1 MEMMPPFNPQR
12 RRAAE
17 PADRLGSW
25 QGDGT
30 FRFDSP
36 EAEQRWAVEAYRSG
50 MHAGDWHRG
59 TPLDDKTRDVVLSGL
74 GGPTAPVFRGPDG
87 QYRFANIN
95 TIEPEDVRAVR
106 QQAFRAAKSQ
116 DLTGPEM
123 PGEDVIA
130 ARHAAKA
137 APVPPPANDNPP
149 PATGVG
155 RFAAM
160 AQAQKDAAHP
170 SPQEA
175 LQAID
180 DGVRLL
186 ANGATLGYA
195 DNVAAA
201 GNALFG
207 AGSFAEDY
215 LRNLAQE
222 QAQSAAAR
230 ERTGKVGAVLE
241 ALPGMIPVYG
251 DALALIG
258 DTKQY
263 IEHPETATIGNLLG
277 TAATVAPWTPN
288 VLGPVRK
295 VENTLEEAARAE
307 GKVAGKI
314 DDLPEKPKADN
325 EAPPELPA
333 PKPDQIR
340 IDLNDP
346 ASVDAYFKRPIK
358 GNEGPDGHA
367 IERHIGKTKEE
378 LADRLRKEPRISASS
393 SFPNEETA
401 NIVAYG
407 ALKQNEQRVLKWLRD
422 PNRGEITLPYVGKD
436 VVGISGLKNG
446 TAIDRANALVH
457 LRKDG
462 QGGFYYLTAY
472 PN

>member
-1 MEMMPPFNPQR
+1 MEVMPPFNPQR

-17 PADRLGSW
+17 PAEKLGSW
-25 QGDGT
+25 QEDGT
-30 FRFDSP
+30 FKFDSP
-36 EAEQRWAVEAYRSG
+36 DAEQRWAVEAYRSG
-50 MHAGDWHRG
+50 VHARDWHRG

-95 TIEPEDVRAVR
+95 TIEPDDVRAVR
-106 QQAFRAAKSQ
+106 QQSFRAAKPQ

-137 APVPPPANDNPP
+137 GPVPSPANDNPP
-149 PATGVG
+149 PASGTG

-170 SPQEA
+170 SLQET

-195 DNVAAA
+195 DNLAAA

-215 LRNLAQE
+215 QKNLVQE
-222 QAQSAAAR
+222 QTQSAAAR

-251 DALALIG
+251 DALALVG

-277 TAATVAPWTPN
+277 TAATVLPWTPN
-288 VLGPVRK
+288 VVGAARK
-295 VENTLEEAARAE
+295 VENTLEDAARAE
-307 GKVAGKI
+307 AKVAGKAQEIPVQTLDPHETRFSQETVSYVKKRSTGENYTYDDILDSMKQNGWQGEPI
-314 DDLPEKPKADN
+314 DVVRMPDGKLTSADN
-325 EAPPELPA
+325 TRVLAAREAGIPVQARVREFDNAISRRVAKRFKKTGPTPRTWGEA
-333 PKPDQIR
+333 AVER
-340 IDLNDP
+340 IKQQ
-346 ASVDAYFKRPIK
+346 S
-358 GNEGPDGHA
+358 
-367 IERHIGKTKEE
+367 KTFVKANSFGSMEP
-378 LADRLRKEPRISASS
+378 PRITGR
-393 SFPNEETA
+393 PKKYEE
-401 NIVAYG
+401 
-407 ALKQNEQRVLKWLRD
+407 
-422 PNRGEITLPYVGKD
+422 
-436 VVGISGLKNG
+436 
-446 TAIDRANALVH
+446 
-457 LRKDG
+457 
-462 QGGFYYLTAY
+462 
-472 PN
+472 